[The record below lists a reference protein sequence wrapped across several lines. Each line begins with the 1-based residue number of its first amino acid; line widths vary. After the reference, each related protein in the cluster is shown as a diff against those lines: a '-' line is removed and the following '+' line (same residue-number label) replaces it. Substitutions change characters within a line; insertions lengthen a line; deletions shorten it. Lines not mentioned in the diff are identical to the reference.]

1 MKRLIAALL
10 CVFAGQMAWSQASK
24 IDSLISQMSLV
35 EKVGQMTQID
45 LSVIV
50 KGGYCNPVEPLALD
64 EAALQKAF
72 GEYKVGS
79 VLNCACASGSKTVD
93 TWNEIINGIQA
104 SARLHG
110 ALPVLY
116 GIDAIHGTTYT
127 SKGTLF
133 PQPLGQAA
141 TWNPN
146 LVEQG
151 AAITAY
157 ETRASGIPWNFSPV
171 LDLGR
176 QPLWSRMFETYGE
189 DVYLTTQ
196 MGLAAVRGYQGS
208 SESIDDYH
216 VAACLKHFLG
226 YSATLSGKDRT
237 PAYLAERD
245 WRDLY
250 LPPFQA
256 AIEAGAR
263 TIMVNSGEISG
274 IPVHAN
280 PRILNDLLRDELG
293 FEGVVVTDWEDI
305 YKLHVNHRVA
315 ADFREAVKLA
325 ILAGVDMSMTPNDYR
340 FNDHLI
346 DLVQSGE
353 ISMERIDASV
363 RRILTLK
370 EELNLIE
377 PTALNP
383 VYTQFASPAFQQAA
397 LQAAR
402 ESMTLLKNDGTLP
415 LAPGGQHALVG
426 PVVESLT
433 LINGAWTHTW
443 LGRDEGAAQEHGLGM
458 TLAEASKRFAP
469 VGQFISPAFSGYS
482 ISKKELKALKS
493 CESIVVCLGE
503 TPGTEVPGNTETLD
517 LSQEEI
523 DYVKS
528 LATLGKPLILVLFF
542 NRPRIVSELEPL
554 AQAIIHAYLPGD
566 YGPQALIETLVGDNN
581 PSGKLPIT
589 YPRSSGSIVHYDR
602 KHTEDFH
609 SDYSTNAYQPQFD
622 FGYGLSYTTFSHSA
636 LTLDTTGFGS
646 GQPARATWTITNTGS
661 RVGQEVAQLYMQD
674 LYASVSPSVR
684 KLIGFQKVLL
694 APGESVDVHFA
705 IKPKD
710 LSLVNAQNVR
720 LTESGDFE
728 IWGNNGSRQT
738 LTVR

>member
-1 MKRLIAALL
+1 MKRFTAGLL
-10 CVFAGQMAWSQASK
+10 FLLSAQSAWSQVSK

-64 EAALQKAF
+64 EAALQIAF

-79 VLNCACASGSKTVD
+79 VLNCACASGSKTLE

-141 TWNPN
+141 TWNPR

-189 DVYLTTQ
+189 DAYLASQ
-196 MGLAAVRGYQGS
+196 MGLAAVRGYQGP
-208 SESIDDYH
+208 SESIDEYH

-315 ADFREAVKLA
+315 ADFRDAVKLA

-377 PTALNP
+377 PSAPTT

-402 ESMTLLKNDGTLP
+402 ESMTLLKNEAALP
-415 LAPGGQHALVG
+415 LGSGQHALVG

-443 LGRDEGAAQEHGLGM
+443 LGRDEGAAKEHGLGM
-458 TLAEASKRFAP
+458 TLGAASQKYAP
-469 VGQFISPAFSGYS
+469 EGRYTCPKFSGYS
-482 ISKKELKALKS
+482 LSKKELKSLKS

-503 TPGTEVPGNTETLD
+503 TPGTEVPGNAESLD
-517 LSQEEI
+517 LSREEI

-528 LATLGKPLILVLFF
+528 LASLGKPLTLVLFF
-542 NRPRIVSELEPL
+542 NRPRIIAELEPL

-566 YGPQALIETLVGDNN
+566 YGPQALIETLEGENN

-609 SDYSTNAYQPQFD
+609 SDYSTNAYQPQYD
-622 FGYGLSYTTFSHSA
+622 FGHGLSYTQFKHSA
-636 LTLDTTGFGS
+636 LALDTLGFAS
-646 GQPARATWTITNTGS
+646 GKPAIATWTITNTGS
-661 RVGQEVAQLYMQD
+661 RAGQEVAQLYMQD

-694 APGESVDVHFA
+694 APGESIDVHFT
-705 IKPKD
+705 IKRDD

-720 LTESGDFE
+720 LTEAGDFE

>member
-1 MKRLIAALL
+1 MKRFTAGLL
-10 CVFAGQMAWSQASK
+10 FLLSAQAAWSQVSK
-24 IDSLISQMSLV
+24 IDSLISQMTLV

-79 VLNCACASGSKTVD
+79 VLNCACASGSKTVE
-93 TWNEIINGIQA
+93 TWNEIINSIQA

-141 TWNPN
+141 TWNPR

-196 MGLAAVRGYQGS
+196 MGLAAVRGYQGPN
-208 SESIDDYH
+208 ESIDDYH

-280 PRILNDLLRDELG
+280 PRILSDLLRDELG

-315 ADFREAVKLA
+315 SDFREAVKLA

-370 EELNLIE
+370 EELDLIE
-377 PTALNP
+377 PSAPTT

-402 ESMTLLKNDGTLP
+402 ESMTLLKNESALP
-415 LAPGGQHALVG
+415 LGSGQHALVG

-458 TLAEASKRFAP
+458 TLAAASQKYAP
-469 VGQFISPAFSGYS
+469 EGRYTCPKFSGYYL
-482 ISKKELKALKS
+482 SKKELKALKS

-503 TPGTEVPGNTETLD
+503 TPGTEVPGNTESLD
-517 LSQEEI
+517 LSREEI

-528 LATLGKPLILVLFF
+528 LASLGKPLTLVLFF
-542 NRPRIVSELEPL
+542 NRPRIISELEPL

-566 YGPQALIETLVGDNN
+566 YGPQALIETLEGENN

-609 SDYSTNAYQPQFD
+609 SDYSTNAYQPQYD
-622 FGYGLSYTTFSHSA
+622 FGHGLSYTQFTHSA
-636 LTLDTTGFGS
+636 LTLDTLGFAS
-646 GQPARATWTITNTGS
+646 GKPATATWTITNAGS
-661 RVGQEVAQLYMQD
+661 RAGQEVAQLYMQD

-705 IKPKD
+705 IKRDD

-720 LTESGDFE
+720 LTEAGDFE

>member
-1 MKRLIAALL
+1 
-10 CVFAGQMAWSQASK
+10 
-24 IDSLISQMSLV
+24 MSLV

-64 EAALQKAF
+64 EAALATAF
-72 GEYKVGS
+72 GQYRVGS
-79 VLNCACASGSKTVD
+79 VLNCACASGSKTTEV
-93 TWNEIINGIQA
+93 WNDIINGIQA

-110 ALPVLY
+110 AIPVLY

-141 TWNPN
+141 TWNPS

-196 MGLAAVRGYQGS
+196 MGLAAVRGYQGPK
-208 SESIDDYH
+208 ESIDDYH

-226 YSATLSGKDRT
+226 YSASLSGKDRT

-280 PRILNDLLRDELG
+280 PRILNDLLREELG
-293 FEGVVVTDWEDI
+293 FTGVVVTDWEDI
-305 YKLHVNHRVA
+305 YKLHINHRVA
-315 ADFREAVKLA
+315 SDFREAVKLA

-363 RRILTLK
+363 RRILNLK
-370 EELNLIE
+370 EELNLLE
-377 PTALNP
+377 PSAILP
-383 VYTQFASPAFQQAA
+383 AYTQFASPAFQQAA
-397 LQAAR
+397 LQTAR
-402 ESMTLLKNDGTLP
+402 ESLTLLKNEGVLP
-415 LAPGGQHALVG
+415 LNSAQHALVG

-458 TLAEASKRFAP
+458 TLAAAAKQFAP
-469 VGQFISPAFSGYS
+469 ASQFISPAFTGYS
-482 ISKKELKALKS
+482 INKKELKALKG

-517 LSQEEI
+517 LSREEI
-523 DYVKS
+523 DYVKT
-528 LATLGKPLILVLFF
+528 LASLGKPLTLVLFF
-542 NRPRIVSELEPL
+542 NRPRIIAELEPL
-554 AQAIIHAYLPGD
+554 ANAIIHAYLPGD
-566 YGPQALIETLVGDNN
+566 YGPQALIETLIGENN

-609 SDYSTNAYQPQFD
+609 SDYSTNAYQPQYD
-622 FGYGLSYTTFSHSA
+622 FGFGLSYTTFEHAHLLLSDDRLS
-636 LTLDTTGFGS
+636 DTVH
-646 GQPARATWTITNTGS
+646 AYWTIQNSGTVDGY
-661 RVGQEVAQLYMQD
+661 EVAQLYMQD
-674 LYASVSPSVR
+674 LYASVTPSVR
-684 KLIGFQKVLL
+684 KLIGFEKVFIP
-694 APGESVDVHFA
+694 AGEFRTVRFA
-705 IKPKD
+705 ID
-710 LSLVNAQNVR
+710 RSMLSLVNAQNERV
-720 LTESGDFE
+720 TESGEFE
-728 IWGNNGSRQT
+728 IWGNLGNRKR
-738 LTVR
+738 LLVP

>member
-1 MKRLIAALL
+1 MKRFTAGLL
-10 CVFAGQMAWSQASK
+10 FLLSAQAAWSQVSK
-24 IDSLISQMSLV
+24 IDSLISQMTLV

-79 VLNCACASGSKTVD
+79 VLNCACASGSKTLE

-141 TWNPN
+141 TWNPR

-151 AAITAY
+151 AAIAAY

-189 DVYLTTQ
+189 DAYLASQ
-196 MGLAAVRGYQGS
+196 MGLAAVRGYQGP
-208 SESIDDYH
+208 SESIDEYH

-280 PRILNDLLRDELG
+280 PRILSDLLRDELG

-325 ILAGVDMSMTPNDYR
+325 ILAGVDMSMTPNDFR

-377 PTALNP
+377 PSAPTT
-383 VYTQFASPAFQQAA
+383 VYTQFASPAFQQVAI
-397 LQAAR
+397 QAAR
-402 ESMTLLKNDGTLP
+402 ESMTLLKNEGTLP
-415 LAPGGQHALVG
+415 LSSGQHALVG

-443 LGRDEGAAQEHGLGM
+443 LGRDEGAAKEHGLGM
-458 TLAEASKRFAP
+458 TLGAASQKYAP
-469 VGQFISPAFSGYS
+469 EGRYTCPKFSGYS
-482 ISKKELKALKS
+482 LSKKELKALKS

-503 TPGTEVPGNTETLD
+503 TPGTEVPGNAESLD
-517 LSQEEI
+517 LSREEI
-523 DYVKS
+523 NYVKS
-528 LATLGKPLILVLFF
+528 LASLGKPLTLVLFF
-542 NRPRIVSELEPL
+542 NRPRIIAELEPL

-566 YGPQALIETLVGDNN
+566 YGPQALIETLEGQNN

-589 YPRSSGSIVHYDR
+589 YPRSTGSIVHYDR

-609 SDYSTNAYQPQFD
+609 SDYSTNAYQPQYD
-622 FGYGLSYTTFSHSA
+622 FGHGLSYTQFKHSGLA
-636 LTLDTTGFGS
+636 LDTLGFAS
-646 GQPARATWTITNTGS
+646 GKPATATCTITNAGS
-661 RVGQEVAQLYMQD
+661 RAGQEVAQLYMQD

-694 APGESVDVHFA
+694 APGESIDVHFT
-705 IKPKD
+705 IKRDD

-720 LTESGDFE
+720 LTEAGDFE